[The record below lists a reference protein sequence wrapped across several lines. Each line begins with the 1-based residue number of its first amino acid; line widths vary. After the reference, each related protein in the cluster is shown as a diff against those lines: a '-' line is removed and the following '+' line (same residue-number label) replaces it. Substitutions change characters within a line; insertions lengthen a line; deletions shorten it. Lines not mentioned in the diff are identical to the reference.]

1 MKLKLAGMRG
11 ESWIKTEP
19 EAWFSPWDGYYADCL
34 GEEGWFR
41 EVDSRESVTKGLLE
55 STLGLVP
62 SLFWS
67 QSLEVFTNERLPSSR
82 ALSLIRST
90 LGELCSTL
98 YSV

>member
-11 ESWIKTEP
+11 DSLTKIEP
-19 EAWFSPWDGYYADCL
+19 EAWLSPWDGYDAYCL
-34 GEEGWFR
+34 GEEAWFR
-41 EVDSRESVTKGLLE
+41 EVDSRESVNKGLLE

-67 QSLEVFTNERLPSSR
+67 QSLEVLTNDRLASSR
-82 ALSLIRST
+82 ALSLPTST
-90 LGELCSTL
+90 RGDYCSTL